1 MEEDVNIELMEENE
15 LLEKEKKRGVAY
27 EIEERES
34 SVEGEDDQ
42 RSESEDDKE
51 EKGHEERK
59 FKPDEL
65 DLNPDEKIEE
75 QGAGVDCDYVK
86 RNGEK
91 EKRI

>member
-1 MEEDVNIELMEENE
+1 MDFEFMKENE
-15 LLEKEKKRGVAY
+15 RLTKGKRGREEH

-42 RSESEDDKE
+42 RSESEDEKE

-59 FKPDEL
+59 LKPDEL